1 MEELARETFERLASE
16 GVTITP
22 LDAVRIDDAARRL
35 RLSRHADGDPFLTA
49 PRVRMVGGVVFH
61 EPTIQSN
68 LWLDEIAAEYA
79 RDDDTRFW
87 FLAFALAHA
96 DEPGYFDRAELRKA
110 QTVGETVR
118 AFMRG
123 ISASLADVAAALDY
137 CVNGDERDAEPTGP
151 KEQARAQR
159 AEATRRDRAWEAL
172 IAGIGATGAALDDL
186 KRLTVPTVWKAVL
199 RATELQHG
207 RADTSATPAALA
219 AWNELL
225 LEIKAKAQSGG
236 DQGSAARTG
245 DAPESATT
253 PQIKAASVSTAS
265 ANDSAATASAVD
277 VSRSSM

>member
-1 MEELARETFERLASE
+1 MLFRS
-16 GVTITP
+16 
-22 LDAVRIDDAARRL
+22 
-35 RLSRHADGDPFLTA
+35 
-49 PRVRMVGGVVFH
+49 
-61 EPTIQSN
+61 
-68 LWLDEIAAEYA
+68 
-79 RDDDTRFW
+79 
-87 FLAFALAHA
+87 
-96 DEPGYFDRAELRKA
+96 
-110 QTVGETVR
+110 
-118 AFMRG
+118 
-123 ISASLADVAAALDY
+123 ALDY
-137 CVNGDERDAEPTGP
+137 CVNGDERDTEPTGP

-172 IAGIGATGAALDDL
+172 IAGLGATGAALDDL

-236 DQGSAARTG
+236 DQGRSARTG

-265 ANDSAATASAVD
+265 ASDSAATASAVD
-277 VSRSSM
+277 VTQSLT